1 MKALCLFHR
10 GLGVLGPNL
19 AFYFIAPLSRSFL
32 VHVCFSHLADRG
44 EEYWH
49 IHTMLSVYHCPDLH
63 CHSHYSDGMLSPAD
77 LARQAH
83 AQGVDLWALT
93 DHDTLAGQAEA
104 RASTQALGLAWV
116 SGVEVSAGFLG
127 QTIHVV
133 GLGVDV
139 RHPGLQALL
148 AANRASRGPRAQA
161 MAAGLAAQGIAD
173 AYTGALRH
181 AQDPARLSRTHFAR
195 YLVEIGRCRSVAEV
209 FRHYLVPGRPGYAP
223 HQWASLSAC
232 VEQIRAAG
240 GVAVL
245 AHPARYKLPALQ
257 VQLLFDTFAEHGGQG
272 IEVVTSA
279 HTPAQV
285 QQYAAVARERGWA
298 ASCGS
303 DFHSPDESRYLLGAL
318 APLPGRLQPVWD
330 LLRERIDQSG
340 SPAAG
345 T

>member
-1 MKALCLFHR
+1 MNEKYCHACTMPLAYHR
-10 GLGVLGPNL
+10 
-19 AFYFIAPLSRSFL
+19 
-32 VHVCFSHLADRG
+32 
-44 EEYWH
+44 
-49 IHTMLSVYHCPDLH
+49 PDLH
-63 CHSHYSDGMLSPAD
+63 CHSRYSDGTLSPAD

-93 DHDTLAGQAEA
+93 DHDTLAGQTEA
-104 RASTQALGLAWV
+104 RASTEALGLAWV

-139 RHPGLQALL
+139 RHPGLEQLL
-148 AANRASRGPRAQA
+148 AANRASRIPRAQA
-161 MAAGLAAQGIAD
+161 MAAGLAAQGIPN
-173 AYTGALRH
+173 AYAGALH
-181 AQDPARLSRTHFAR
+181 YAQDPAQLSRTHFAR

-209 FRHYLVPGRPGYAP
+209 FRRYLTPGKPGYAP

-232 VEQIRAAG
+232 VGQIRAAG

-285 QQYAAVARERGWA
+285 QQYAAVARERGWV

-303 DFHSPDESRYLLGAL
+303 DFHSPQESRCLLGAL
-318 APLPGRLQPVWD
+318 APLPGRLRPVWD
-330 LLRERIDQSG
+330 LLGARIH
-340 SPAAG
+340 
-345 T
+345 